1 MFPELFRI
9 GSFKVGSFGLVMVLA
24 FALGFYVA
32 RKRASL
38 YNLTPDTITD
48 VLFWSIL
55 AGIFGARI
63 AFIAQEWSYYSTR
76 PKELWSIQ
84 FDGLTSFGGF
94 IFGALALLIV
104 CKVRK
109 TSAWTAM
116 DGLGVSVLAAN
127 AVGRLACFLNGCC
140 FGVATESWIG
150 VRPHGHTHS
159 HLPAQLLELALD
171 AIFALL
177 VVRLSRDK
185 WTWPGYTIGLS
196 FAFLGLGRFI
206 YEFFSAGTRAE
217 VQEGLAS
224 STRIPG
230 TWITEA
236 QVMALV
242 FSIVGL
248 AMVFHAV
255 KKAQKVAQTP

>member
-9 GSFKVGSFGLVMVLA
+9 GSFKVGTFGLVMVLA

-32 RKRASL
+32 RKRAEL
-38 YNLTPDTITD
+38 YKLTPDTITD
-48 VLFWSIL
+48 ILFWSIL
-55 AGIFGARI
+55 SGIFGARI
-63 AFIAQEWSYYSTR
+63 AFIVQEWSYYSTR
-76 PKELWSIQ
+76 PEKLWSIQ

-94 IFGALALLIV
+94 IFGALAIVIV
-104 CKVRK
+104 CKIRK
-109 TSAWTAM
+109 ISAWTAM

-127 AVGRLACFLNGCC
+127 AVGRVACFLNGCC

-150 VRPHGHTHS
+150 VRPHGHQHS
-159 HLPAQLLELALD
+159 HLPAQLIELALD
-171 AIFALL
+171 VIFAF
-177 VVRLSRDK
+177 VVIRLSRGK
-185 WTWPGYTIGLS
+185 WSWPGYTIGLS
-196 FAFLGLGRFI
+196 FLFLGIGRFI
-206 YEFFSAGTRAE
+206 YEFFRAGTRAE

-242 FSIVGL
+242 FSAVGVVF
-248 AMVFHAV
+248 MVRAA
-255 KKAQKVAQTP
+255 KIAAQTLKSD